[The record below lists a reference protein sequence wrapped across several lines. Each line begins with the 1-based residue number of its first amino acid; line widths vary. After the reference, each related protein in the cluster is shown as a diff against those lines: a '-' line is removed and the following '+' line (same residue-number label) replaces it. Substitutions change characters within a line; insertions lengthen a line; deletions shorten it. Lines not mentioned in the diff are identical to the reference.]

1 MANGIRSKRMT
12 GAYTTVVVLALATA
26 AVLGL
31 SGLTWAQ
38 NAQQGEQGRSS
49 QQGQQAQPSAA
60 PKSMKEALAGT
71 WRLLIADAVN
81 PDNTQTPLFGPN
93 PSGSLI
99 ITPNGHFSLQVVR
112 YNRPKFAAND
122 RLKGTPD
129 ENKAAIQGIFTA
141 FGAWT
146 LDEPSKTLAL
156 RIEASSY
163 PNLDETTQKYTI
175 TALNPNDVLTY
186 TVPNPATGSLP
197 LTVAWK
203 WVP

>member
-1 MANGIRSKRMT
+1 MINGVHNTRMT
-12 GAYTTVVVLALATA
+12 PACATVVSALAA
-26 AVLGL
+26 AALLGL
-31 SGLTWAQ
+31 PGATWAQ
-38 NAQQGEQGRSS
+38 NAQQSDQGRS
-49 QQGQQAQPSAA
+49 QQGQQAQQSAA
-60 PKSMKEALAGT
+60 PKPMKEALAGT

-122 RLKGTPD
+122 RLKGTAD
-129 ENKAAIQGIFTA
+129 ENKAAIQGMFSE
-141 FGAWT
+141 FGTWT
-146 LDEPSKTLAL
+146 LDEPSKTLTL
-156 RIEASSY
+156 RVEASSY

-186 TVPNPATGSLP
+186 TVPNPVTGTLP